1 MGSSSSKSSN
11 NCDSYKNQMNS
22 WKNKYYSMKN
32 DRDALAKKNQSLNTE
47 YNLLKESCGSG
58 GSAKQKASQL
68 FNLLQNRYLD
78 RITLLSTQQ
87 KVLQKQNT
95 VLSEKQREIDKN
107 TKLVS
112 EYNDKIATSKRL
124 TKHNLDYNKTKESI
138 LSYVKLIFILL
149 CISLIIIIVMQMRK
163 K

>member
-1 MGSSSSKSSN
+1 
-11 NCDSYKNQMNS
+11 MNS
-22 WKNKYYSMKN
+22 WKNKYHSMKN
-32 DRDALAKKNQSLNTE
+32 DRDSWAKKHQTLNTE

-95 VLSEKQREIDKN
+95 VLSEKQREIEKN
-107 TKLVS
+107 TKIVDD
-112 EYNDKIATSKRL
+112 YNDKIATSKRQM
-124 TKHNLDYNKTKESI
+124 KHDLDFNKTKEFI

-149 CISLIIIIVMQMRK
+149 CIVLIVIIAMQMRK